1 MRRWNVVL
9 LVSLACCLTSLAR
22 AETVYF
28 LVAEKFVPPS
38 HNDSYV
44 LPLSR
49 PNDITHAR
57 ELIEYGPEIGQSIA
71 VAAIDHWD
79 PNNGV
84 NMNRDYRCPG
94 MPAWSWY
101 VTEFVEF
108 TDLIMEVL
116 DGWPGAVELD
126 VQAWMDNTGGLIGF
140 GAYTVVAE
148 LGTDPEPWNCDL
160 DLTGVVD
167 FNDLAQITSHWLDS
181 PCCHR
186 YWCDGADLDGSGQ
199 VGMYDFAILARNWL
213 WEK

>member
-1 MRRWNVVL
+1 MMRSILIL
-9 LVSLACCLTSLAR
+9 LLAFLTSSVR

-28 LVAEKFVPPS
+28 LVAEFADPPF

-44 LPLSR
+44 VALTD
-49 PNDITHAR
+49 PNDIAHAR
-57 ELIEYGPEIGQSIA
+57 NLIEYGPGIEGGHIVGAS
-71 VAAIDHWD
+71 VDSWD
-79 PNNGV
+79 PNDGINK
-84 NMNRDYRCPG
+84 NRDYLQPG

-101 VTEFVEF
+101 AIFGGFGELSVE
-108 TDLIMEVL
+108 EC
-116 DGWPGAVELD
+116 DGMPSAVEEEGIE
-126 VQAWMDNTGGLIGF
+126 AWQQGICF
-140 GAYTVVAE
+140 WSYTVVAE
-148 LGTDPEPWNCDL
+148 LGSDPEPWNCDL

-199 VGMYDFAILARNWL
+199 VDMYDFAVFARNWR